1 MLDIIITHYKEPWEI
16 CKKQFWMLDM
26 QRRVD
31 WSQIRVTIINDG
43 GHRLPQE
50 ELDRLS
56 FPIQQ
61 IDIPHGGISRAR
73 NAGIEQLDGE
83 WLMFCDCDD
92 CFTNIYALED
102 VQNVLRGKGVEEKY
116 DMMWADCYQEDEGEN
131 RIALTPKFQTFV
143 FCHGKVY
150 RRKFLL
156 EENIR
161 FPEDLR
167 MNEDSCFNAI
177 IVARTQNTRVGHVL
191 ASVPVYAWIRRRG
204 SVTSNPEAADLGA
217 LCQTRRNRIV
227 TEENR
232 LHRPAEYP
240 LMVTRSGYDVFYMIH
255 GKRISETCKQEI
267 LHEFVPWIRERL
279 DVFGKA
285 EDWMLEKIQAISK
298 SELVD
303 EGDEIEDSHET
314 IQAWV
319 RAL

>member
-1 MLDIIITHYKEPWEI
+1 MLDIIITHYKEPWEV

-56 FPIQQ
+56 FPIRQ

-73 NAGIEQLDGE
+73 NTGIEQLDGE

-116 DMMWADCYQEDEGEN
+116 DMMWTGCYQEDEGEN
-131 RIALTPKFQTFV
+131 RVALTPQFQTFV

-156 EENIR
+156 DENIR

-177 IVARTQNTRVGHVL
+177 IVARTQNARVGHVL
-191 ASVPVYAWIRRRG
+191 SSVPVYAWIRRKG

-217 LCQTRRNRIV
+217 LCQTRRNMIV

-267 LHEFVPWIRERL
+267 LNEFVPWIRERL

-314 IQAWV
+314 IRKWV

>member
-1 MLDIIITHYKEPWEI
+1 MLDIIITHYREPWEV

-56 FPIQQ
+56 FPIRQ

-73 NAGIEQLDGE
+73 NTGIEQLDGE

-92 CFTNIYALED
+92 CFSNIYALED

-131 RIALTPKFQTFV
+131 RIALTPQFQTFV

-156 EENIR
+156 DENIR

-191 ASVPVYAWIRRRG
+191 SSVPAYAWIRRKG

-217 LCQTRRNRIV
+217 LCQVKRNRIV

-255 GKRISETCKQEI
+255 GKRISDTCKQEI
-267 LHEFVPWIRERL
+267 LNEFVPWIRERL
-279 DVFGKA
+279 DAFGKA

-303 EGDEIEDSHET
+303 EGDEVEDSHET

-319 RAL
+319 TAL